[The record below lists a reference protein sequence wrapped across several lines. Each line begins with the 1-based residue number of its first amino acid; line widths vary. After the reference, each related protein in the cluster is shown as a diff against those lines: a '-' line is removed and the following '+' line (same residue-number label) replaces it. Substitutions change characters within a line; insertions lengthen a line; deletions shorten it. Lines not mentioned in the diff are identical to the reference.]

1 MSSDA
6 CQKLRGTVSQLIF
19 DSVDV
24 KFVFENK
31 TVVVTVKSVVFTTFD
46 PVDKITIAKRT
57 QLPLKL
63 AYGMTVH
70 KA

>member
-1 MSSDA
+1 MLVRNLSDSLVNG
-6 CQKLRGTVSQLIF
+6 LRGTVSQLMS

-31 TVVVTVKSVVFTTFD
+31 NAVVTVKPVVFTAFD

-57 QLPLKL
+57 Q
-63 AYGMTVH
+63 
-70 KA
+70 